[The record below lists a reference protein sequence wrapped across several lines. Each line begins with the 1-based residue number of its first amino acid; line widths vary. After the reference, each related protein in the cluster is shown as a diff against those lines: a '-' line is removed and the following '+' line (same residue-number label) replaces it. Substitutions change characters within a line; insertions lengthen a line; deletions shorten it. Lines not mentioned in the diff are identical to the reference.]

1 MKTVCIETTPSAAI
15 GWGIRY
21 DNENFLYT
29 TFSGTVDD
37 RLREHNLARFDK
49 EIMTTTKNELWSI
62 LQEDN
67 NIQIISNH
75 GVQKI
80 PWLYKFPEN
89 HPILS
94 KTWII
99 NIFWDNGLSSYLP
112 RSFIIP
118 HVQVNLDSII
128 EKIKTNFLSW
138 SKIIIKHSWI
148 DGNGS
153 GVWIIDYK
161 QNWNNLK
168 KDVASVIDK
177 FSKHF
182 DWDQNM
188 VFWSDYLI
196 QECLSDILGEWSI
209 TFSLQ
214 NTTVENLW
222 LANNVVLWWEYFWST
237 NIFPYLHKEQAA
249 IISNQI
255 QRDFSSVLSQLQQEG
270 VRWNVWF
277 DIIFKNT
284 SWKVIPYVLESNWI
298 HRMTWSIMPNNFAHN
313 TKNEVFLW
321 LPISKRYL
329 AYEYQDLSVHS
340 LLNLAQK
347 LEWFWT
353 TDWQEQI
360 MNIKCEWLEWWH
372 PALRIAL
379 AWPSQNELFQLFRDS
394 WITNEAWKEYV
405 NTVFKKMII

>member
-1 MKTVCIETTPSAAI
+1 
-15 GWGIRY
+15 
-21 DNENFLYT
+21 
-29 TFSGTVDD
+29 
-37 RLREHNLARFDK
+37 
-49 EIMTTTKNELWSI
+49 
-62 LQEDN
+62 LQDDN
-67 NIQIISNH
+67 NIQIVSND
-75 GVQKI
+75 GIQKI
-80 PWLYKFPEN
+80 PWLYKDPEY
-89 HPILS
+89 HPIIS

-99 NIFWDNGLSSYLP
+99 DIVNSHQLISYLP
-112 RSFIIP
+112 KSLIIP
-118 HVQVNLDSII
+118 KDHVNLETII
-128 EKIKTNFLSW
+128 HYIQTNFLSW
-138 SKIIIKHSWI
+138 SKIVLKHAGI
-148 DGNGS
+148 DGNWNW
-153 GVWIIDYK
+153 VWILEYWSDLREDISSIL
-161 QNWNNLK
+161 Q
-168 KDVASVIDK
+168 K

-182 DWDQNM
+182 WWDQHK
-188 VFWSDYLI
+188 VFGSDYLI
-196 QECLSDILGEWSI
+196 QEYISDVLWEWSI
-209 TFSLQ
+209 TFSIQ
-214 NTTVENLW
+214 NRNIECLW

-329 AYEYQDLSVHS
+329 TYEYQDLSVHS

-353 TDWQEQI
+353 IDWQEQI